1 MPYVKTKHR
10 HLQAGIDNHLE
21 MLKVSNQQ
29 LGQALQLALKERD
42 DALAQVEILQDI
54 IQRMVVIP
62 QYKPPGISME
72 MRLDWNR
79 WKG

>member
-1 MPYVKTKHR
+1 MPYVKTKYK
-10 HLQAGIDNHLE
+10 HLQGEIDNHLE
-21 MLKVSNQQ
+21 MLKVSNRQ

-42 DALAQVEILQDI
+42 DALAQVKILQDV

-62 QYKPPGISME
+62 QYKPPITVE
-72 MRLDWNR
+72 MLHDWNV